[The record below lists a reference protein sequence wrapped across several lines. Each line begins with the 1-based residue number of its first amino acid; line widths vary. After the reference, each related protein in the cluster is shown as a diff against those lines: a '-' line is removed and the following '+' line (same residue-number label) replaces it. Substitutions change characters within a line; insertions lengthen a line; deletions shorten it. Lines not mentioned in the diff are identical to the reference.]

1 MPTQMADATIT
12 FPMLGDWF
20 SFSGSATYTL
30 FGRTFY
36 WYGAVIALGF
46 LLTVAYCMPR
56 CRRFG
61 FTPDEIVDALIFGV
75 PAGVLG
81 ARLYYVI
88 FHFDTFAGNFWSIFR
103 LWEGGLAIYGGI
115 IGAALTVVFF
125 CRHKKIEVVPPPDA
139 DAADAGA
146 RRKQRYPIA
155 PLLDLTGMGL
165 FIGQLV
171 GRWANFVNREAFGR
185 VTDVFCRMGL
195 TPPGGET
202 VYVHP
207 TFLYESVWNL
217 FGFLLLHILLRK
229 GKRRFDGQFF
239 LIYVGWY
246 GLGRM
251 FIEGL
256 RTDSLYLWGT
266 GIRVSQLLAALS
278 FAVAAVLLIV
288 LSRRPVQPEL
298 WVDRRREL
306 EERLAETAENGANT
320 ENV

>member
-115 IGAALTVVFF
+115 MNPATVIIFQPQPTAEMFWLAYLQGIPFDLVHAAATV
-125 CRHKKIEVVPPPDA
+125 
-139 DAADAGA
+139 
-146 RRKQRYPIA
+146 
-155 PLLDLTGMGL
+155 
-165 FIGQLV
+165 
-171 GRWANFVNREAFGR
+171 
-185 VTDVFCRMGL
+185 
-195 TPPGGET
+195 
-202 VYVHP
+202 
-207 TFLYESVWNL
+207 TFM
-217 FGFLLLHILLRK
+217 LLLSQPMLEKLDRIK
-229 GKRRFDGQFF
+229 VK
-239 LIYVGWY
+239 Y
-246 GLGRM
+246 GL
-251 FIEGL
+251 
-256 RTDSLYLWGT
+256 
-266 GIRVSQLLAALS
+266 
-278 FAVAAVLLIV
+278 
-288 LSRRPVQPEL
+288 
-298 WVDRRREL
+298 L
-306 EERLAETAENGANT
+306 E
-320 ENV
+320 